1 MAFFARKVWCVT
13 ASLVFILATNGAASA
28 APLVDAGEE
37 IISTIQAM
45 GFGGPST
52 AKPSG
57 SEAEGPYNTLVIEN
71 AMIIDGTGAPTKG
84 PMTVVIKNNI
94 ITDIHGAGTGS
105 LHIGELSHGD
115 D

>member
-1 MAFFARKVWCVT
+1 M
-13 ASLVFILATNGAASA
+13 FILATNGAASA

-57 SEAEGPYNTLVIEN
+57 S
-71 AMIIDGTGAPTKG
+71 
-84 PMTVVIKNNI
+84 
-94 ITDIHGAGTGS
+94 
-105 LHIGELSHGD
+105 
-115 D
+115 